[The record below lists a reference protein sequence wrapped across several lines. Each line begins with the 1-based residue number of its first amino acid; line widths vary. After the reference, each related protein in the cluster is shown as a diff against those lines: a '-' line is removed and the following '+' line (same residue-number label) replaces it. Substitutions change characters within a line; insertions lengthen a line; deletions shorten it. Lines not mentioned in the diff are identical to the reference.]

1 MKNSIQILRLSA
13 LALILAIV
21 PASGRTSSPGSDRNE
36 SDRSRFAI
44 EMLRVINTEE
54 ASFKHEIGRYGS
66 WEELAGRE
74 KFANR
79 LTNLITEAYPRLRTL
94 KISANLNVLPGW
106 RIRLNL
112 SGDGQSYDL
121 RFEDLSDEKC
131 GYAAISD
138 ESGVIRQSKAID
150 CEI

>member
-1 MKNSIQILRLSA
+1 
-13 LALILAIV
+13 
-21 PASGRTSSPGSDRNE
+21 
-36 SDRSRFAI
+36 
-44 EMLRVINTEE
+44 MLRVINTEE

-112 SGDGQSYDL
+112 SGDGQIQPNPRSEEHTSEL
-121 RFEDLSDEKC
+121 
-131 GYAAISD
+131 
-138 ESGVIRQSKAID
+138 QSPD
-150 CEI
+150 HLVCRLLL

>member
-1 MKNSIQILRLSA
+1 
-13 LALILAIV
+13 
-21 PASGRTSSPGSDRNE
+21 
-36 SDRSRFAI
+36 
-44 EMLRVINTEE
+44 MLRVINTEE

-79 LTNLITEAYPRLRTL
+79 LANLITEAYPRLRNL
-94 KISANLNVLPGW
+94 KISANLKVLPGW
-106 RIRLNL
+106 RVRLNL
-112 SGDGQSYDL
+112 SGDSKSYDL

-131 GYAAISD
+131 GYAALSD